1 MQQIE
6 VSRTIPAPL
15 AAVFARY
22 TDHAGWSSWAGLG
35 RVRLGREGR
44 PERDGTGCVRVIG
57 GGPLAVHEEVLS
69 FEPPRRMTYRVV
81 KGLLPMRDHFG
92 EVAFEAVP
100 EGTRIVW
107 RCRFES
113 ALPGAGPATAWVVR
127 QVFARVLR
135 KLSALTF
142 PAARAPA

>member
-1 MQQIE
+1 MEQIE
-6 VSRTIPAPL
+6 VARTIPAPL

-35 RVRLGREGR
+35 PVKLGREGH

-57 GGPLAVHEEVLS
+57 LGPFAVHEEVLA
-69 FEPPRRMTYRVV
+69 FEAPHRMTYRVV
-81 KGLLPMRDHFG
+81 KGLVPMRDHGG
-92 EVAFEAVP
+92 EVTFAAVP

-107 RCRFES
+107 RCHFES
-113 ALPGAGPATAWVVR
+113 TLPGAGPATAWVTR

-135 KLSALTF
+135 KLATLTF
-142 PAARAPA
+142 PADRAPA